1 MPLTKNDTSLR
12 QTAYK
17 YAEFLLGASLER
29 TGSQPSEDPWPGGG
43 LSVDLERLDLGH
55 VLVLLLFW

>member
-29 TGSQPSEDPWPGGG
+29 SGSQPSEDSWPVGG
-43 LSVDLERLDLGH
+43 LSVDLSGWILAM
-55 VLVLLLFW
+55 F

>member
-1 MPLTKNDTSLR
+1 MPLIKNDTSLR

-29 TGSQPSEDPWPGGG
+29 RGSQPSEDQWPVDG
-43 LSVDLERLDLGH
+43 LSVDLSGWDLAM
-55 VLVLLLFW
+55 F